1 MFITTN
7 TISELAQ
14 QHANDQQNEQSE
26 AVTEFG
32 NEEDAEGSED
42 KDSNSISES
51 EELRAIQI
59 ESESI
64 RAAERLS
71 QEHASKHVPR
81 LGMTFTTSKEALVN
95 SVLYCVCILF
105 L

>member
-1 MFITTN
+1 MFMTTSR
-7 TISELAQ
+7 ISEPAQ
-14 QHANDQQNEQSE
+14 QHADDLQNERSE

-71 QEHASKHVPR
+71 QEHATNMF
-81 LGMTFTTSKEALVN
+81 LG
-95 SVLYCVCILF
+95 
-105 L
+105 